1 MRFISDGTN
10 RFAQIVDSE
19 AYFEDVEAIL
29 GEKIKGKTAM
39 DITNYMI
46 ENNYI
51 KKLDIA
57 NINLLENGDLEFDNK
72 PLIDSLNE
80 LFKNKNIDLSL
91 DKRTIP
97 NVISKLF
104 KAFDSI
110 DKKIKQYGYKILIL
124 TAGQGSFITIVKEY
138 EKKYQYTKFEIYGFV
153 EKEDKNKSII
163 VNYKGIET
171 TFNYKTNVENIIPDT
186 DLKIMLVEEVNGFK
200 SFFINTEKVKND
212 VGSSFKAN
220 YSGLWDDL
228 KLVCIFNKALIFKGI
243 INEKNELEVK
253 IV

>member
-29 GEKIKGKTAM
+29 GEKVKDKTAM
-39 DITNYMI
+39 EITNYMI

-57 NINLLENGDLEFDNK
+57 DIEPLENGDLKFNNK

-80 LFKNKNIDLSL
+80 LFKNKKIDLVIDDDS
-91 DKRTIP
+91 IP
-97 NVISKLF
+97 NVMSKFF
-104 KAFDSI
+104 KSIDDI
-110 DKKIKQYGYKILIL
+110 DKKIKIDGYRILIL

-138 EKKYQYTKFEIYGFV
+138 EKKYEYTKFEIYGFI
-153 EKEDKNKSII
+153 ENEDTNKKIK
-163 VNYKGIET
+163 VQYNDEET
-171 TFNYKTNVENIIPDT
+171 IFEYKTNVENIIPNT
-186 DLKIMLVEEVNGFK
+186 NIKFMLVEEVNGFK
-200 SFFINTEKVKND
+200 SLFINNAQVKVN
-212 VGSSFKAN
+212 VGNSFRTT
-220 YSGLWDDL
+220 YPGLWDDL
-228 KLVCIFNKALIFKGI
+228 KLVCIFNKDLIFKAN
-243 INEKNELEVK
+243 INENDNLEIK